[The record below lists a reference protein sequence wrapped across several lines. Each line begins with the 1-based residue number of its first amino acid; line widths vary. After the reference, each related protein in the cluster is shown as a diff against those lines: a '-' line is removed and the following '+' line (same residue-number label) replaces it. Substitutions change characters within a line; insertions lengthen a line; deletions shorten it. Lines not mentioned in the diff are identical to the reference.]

1 VYLAFKESSPSNGW
15 DEYTTLSKIASA
27 IVLFCKKSYE
37 SLTGNWDV
45 IIVEHNWFLA
55 SIISNKFVASSAV
68 IADTP
73 KSSRIKSLYLANLLI
88 KFV

>member
-1 VYLAFKESSPSNGW
+1 MYLAFKESSPSNGW

-45 IIVEHNWFLA
+45 IIVEHN
-55 SIISNKFVASSAV
+55 
-68 IADTP
+68 
-73 KSSRIKSLYLANLLI
+73 
-88 KFV
+88 